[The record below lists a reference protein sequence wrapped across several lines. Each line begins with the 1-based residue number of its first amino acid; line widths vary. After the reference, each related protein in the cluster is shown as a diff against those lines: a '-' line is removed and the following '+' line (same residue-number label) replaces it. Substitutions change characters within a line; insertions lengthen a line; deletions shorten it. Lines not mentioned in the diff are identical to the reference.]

1 MSKMPKA
8 KRFRV
13 YLAGP
18 IHGCN
23 EAQRSHWRRRV
34 RDKWGDRFEFV
45 DPNDAIVAVQTTA
58 EAGYEII
65 RRDQQAIRS
74 CDAVLANMWR
84 ESVGT
89 AIGIAHAKDAG
100 KLVAVVDPNR
110 IGNRILVFYADVVS
124 DREDDALRQLLV
136 LLELQSEIRAVSKK
150 GGRAAEPF
158 QREKLAASI
167 RWACR
172 AAGRDDVI
180 VPTMVVPVVIEK
192 LLVKGVWEEQVSA
205 AMIRD
210 AVWEVLAELEA
221 DPLRGDEYAGI
232 RAAWERHDLRA
243 KAGGAPLAAGGAGAG
258 SLPAPAAAPEPEF
271 VTVGRKPYHITVEC
285 KRTHSTIWGR
295 NIKKLDDIPPPVR
308 GVFREIAC
316 VSGIKRIRFGQFS
329 RGGHEGNCRVE
340 IMASK
345 TPGFIEGKCYDSGVK
360 GGLQTFHIEVLDP
373 DQAEAVRR
381 TLVHHL
387 RGLGMLRIRE

>member
-1 MSKMPKA
+1 MGKTPKV

-65 RRDQQAIRS
+65 RRDQQAIHS

-89 AIGIAHAKDAG
+89 AIGIVHAKREG
-100 KLVAVVDPNR
+100 KLVAIVDPNH

-124 DREDDALRQLLV
+124 DREDEALRQLQI
-136 LLELQSEIRAVSKK
+136 LLELQGEIREVAKK
-150 GGRAAEPF
+150 EGRAAEPF

-167 RWACR
+167 RRACQ

-180 VPTMVVPVVIEK
+180 VPVTVVPVVIEK

-232 RAAWERHDLRA
+232 RAAWERHDRRA
-243 KAGGAPLAAGGAGAG
+243 KGDRAAA
-258 SLPAPAAAPEPEF
+258 APAAGRPPDGPGPEF
-271 VTVGRKPYHITVEC
+271 VTVAKKPYRIVVEC
-285 KRTHSTIWGR
+285 RKSHSTIWGR
-295 NIKKLDDIPPPVR
+295 NVRNLNDIPPPAR
-308 GVFREIAC
+308 DIFKEIAK
-316 VSGIKRIRFGQFS
+316 VQGIKRVRFGQF
-329 RGGHEGNCRVE
+329 RHGGHEGGCRAE

-345 TPGFIEGKCYDSGVK
+345 SPGYIEGKCYDAGVK

-373 DQAEAVRR
+373 DQTEAIRQ
-381 TLVHHL
+381 TLIRHL
-387 RGLGMLRIRE
+387 RGQSLLRMRE